1 MVPYIKENY
10 FDISLDV
17 CILLSDTATV
27 DHLQHINHVYCLP
40 TGCTYAFVSEWS
52 PCTFI
57 NALAFNHTIKVMNTG
72 TSMSFH
78 PR

>member
-17 CILLSDTATV
+17 CILFSDIATV
-27 DHLQHINHVYCLP
+27 DRLQHINHVCCLP
-40 TGCTYAFVSEWS
+40 TGCTYVFVSDWS

-57 NALAFNHTIKVMNTG
+57 NALASHHIIKVTNTG
-72 TSMSFH
+72 TSMLD
-78 PR
+78 R